1 MPCKC
6 IVVCCVSVPSIT
18 GYDMIMWPSA
28 WYGLS
33 FICGGVFWQLL
44 SPPPL
49 FVSPYTASRFPQC
62 SANITTKMAVAME
75 KYEKEAGCVPIL
87 HPEVWSSDFTPSHT
101 HINIPK
107 TYYSRLRLG
116 GCVILLCFYGNSD
129 VPCKTTGG
137 GWQVANGAKG
147 ANPSPPPPAA

>member
-1 MPCKC
+1 MYCRLLC
-6 IVVCCVSVPSIT
+6 ISTLGHWLWYDYVTFCVI
-18 GYDMIMWPSA
+18 WPV
-28 WYGLS
+28 LHLCV
-33 FICGGVFWQLL
+33 FLFFWQLL

-62 SANITTKMAVAME
+62 SANITTKMADAME
-75 KYEKEAGCVPIL
+75 EYEKEAGCVPIL

-101 HINIPK
+101 HMNIHK

-129 VPCKTTGG
+129 APCKTTGG
-137 GWQVANGAKG
+137 GWQVANDAKE